1 MKKMFLLILATCISF
16 VFVACTSALVED
28 GDTIG
33 SNIGAM
39 GHDAIESD
47 DAGGDSF
54 LDENSHEPPSVLYF
68 DSLEEIAELK
78 AMIDEDDENKIY
90 KYLTEKN
97 FYMNGLSS
105 QEDIVKIFAQI
116 GDLTILHLDDAS
128 GYKLTG
134 IAYYVDFGYV
144 MSTYRTSDDMVRF
157 YCYIKNES
165 DATNSVESSTNG
177 STVTNRLTVANEEIA
192 LHKVTATNSPFS
204 LQGSVD
210 TSNSHIDIRL
220 TNEDQ
225 DTINDVNEHIL
236 LSTLNELIQ

>member
-1 MKKMFLLILATCISF
+1 MKKIFLLILATCISF
-16 VFVACTSALVED
+16 ASVACTSDFTED
-28 GDTIG
+28 DETFG
-33 SNIGAM
+33 SNI
-39 GHDAIESD
+39 DFSEQTVTESYA
-47 DAGGDSF
+47 AGEDSSLNGD
-54 LDENSHEPPSVLYF
+54 SHEPPYALYF

-78 AMIDEDDENKIY
+78 DMLDEEDENKIY

-105 QEDIVKIFAQI
+105 QEDIAKIFAQI
-116 GDLTILHLDDAS
+116 GDLTILHLDAAS

-134 IAYYVDFGYV
+134 IAYYVDYGYV

-165 DATNSVESSTNG
+165 DATNSVESSTSG
-177 STVTNRLTVANEEIA
+177 STVTNRLTVADEEIA